1 MKRDSASAT
10 VLLGRTWVL
19 TLRATGLKARATASS
34 MTTPCLR
41 MDARATDSRTSV
53 ATLVAVPTR

>member
-10 VLLGRTWVL
+10 GPWSHLGPDTAGD
-19 TLRATGLKARATASS
+19 RASKARATASS